1 MRRRASSCGTCRMHP
16 IGASVATAIEP
27 DEVTFSFE
35 SYQLEVPSIDGY
47 HAAKCSL
54 RFSGS
59 GSLDRT
65 SADDVELM
73 KAARMGSEVRLIV
86 VGTVA
91 TKSFALPKD
100 GEEIAYAFVV
110 RIESGEALEAA

>member
-1 MRRRASSCGTCRMHP
+1 MT
-16 IGASVATAIEP
+16 TALES
-27 DEVTFSFE
+27 DEIMFSPE
-35 SYQLEVPSIDGY
+35 SYRLEVRSIDGY
-47 HAAKCSL
+47 RAAKCSL
-54 RFSGS
+54 RFGGS
-59 GSLDRT
+59 GSIDRT

-91 TKSFALPKD
+91 TKSYSLPKN

-110 RIESGEALEAA
+110 RVESVEALDAA